1 MMDLCRTLA
10 DYPEIAPKDNTRVAV
25 LTMSGAAGIV
35 SSDFIEEHDL
45 MVADLSAGTVDALKE
60 IYPGWMPIS
69 NPVDLWPAVELH
81 GRKKAYTKAFK
92 AVCTDPKVDVILFHS
107 FVGGD
112 TFRPEISNLVE
123 MAGRAGKPTFGWVM
137 GERTETHKLQIQ
149 AKKLGLPVF
158 RELYRAVEC
167 MAAVLSRNKLP
178 EHRPSGISLT
188 GTTRTEENLHDLLM
202 DASGTLDEYQ
212 SKQILA
218 LCDFP
223 VVEEKI
229 VSSFREAKEIASE
242 FGFPVVLKGL
252 LPGEIHK
259 TELGLVRTGISSV
272 EEVESVLLELQKIMS
287 GNGTLLIQKQIQ
299 GYPELIAGLIRDPQ
313 FGPCVMCGFGGV
325 FTEVLADS
333 VFAAAPINRVEA
345 LALIKRLKTR
355 KLLDGFRGFAAV
367 DRDTLADILVRIGEL
382 GLAYPQIKE
391 IDLNPLIVSGGK
403 PIAVDATIIIEKY
416 SGVIKL

>member
-1 MMDLCRTLA
+1 MDLCRILA
-10 DYPEIAPKDNTRVAV
+10 DYPEIAPEDNARVAV

-112 TFRPEISNLVE
+112 TFRPEISTLVE
-123 MAGRAGKPTFGWVM
+123 MAGRAGKPIFGWIM

-178 EHRPSGISLT
+178 EHSPSGISLT
-188 GTTRTEENLHDLLM
+188 GTTSTEENLHDLLM

-229 VSSFREAKEIASE
+229 VSSFREAKEIAWE

-345 LALIKRLKTR
+345 LALIKRLKTQ

-403 PIAVDATIIIEKY
+403 PIAVDATIIIEK
-416 SGVIKL
+416 K